1 MLKKILVNEEKHQF
15 GGGGIIYAARSE
27 ELCTRLADELEGKIR
42 LIYLDPPFGTGGAF
56 EFKDKST
63 VCAYTD
69 SLSAHELA
77 EMMKPILTACRT
89 LLCASGSLYLHVD
102 YRLNARMRMLLDEIF
117 GEENFMNEIIWSY
130 RSGGRSTKHFSRK
143 HDNILFYR
151 KSSKAYFNIEAVG
164 SPRGRDRK
172 NHMKRRADEDG
183 RIYYSI
189 KTRGK
194 EYRYYEDDLVFP
206 SDVWDD
212 IEHLHQRDPER
223 TGFNTQKPLALLK
236 RIISASSMVGDTV
249 LDFFGGSGT
258 TAEAAALLSRE
269 FISVDCGEASLLATR
284 RRLVESARSTGLFE
298 SSDPFTVRYDRPDE
312 RHKLEYI
319 ENIVDV
325 KRVSGGYT
333 IIIKADSEACCSFAA
348 TGRAE
353 NGVFC
358 AKEYLT
364 RPMPHE
370 KLFLPDGHALHIVD
384 NRCRQGFFMPANE

>member
-1 MLKKILVNEEKHQF
+1 MLKKILVNEEIHQF
-15 GGGGIIYAARSE
+15 GGCGIIHAARSE
-27 ELCTRLADELEGKIR
+27 ELCGRLADELEGKVQ

-56 EFKDKST
+56 EFKDRST

-69 SLSAHELA
+69 ALSMPELTSMMKTVLSACH
-77 EMMKPILTACRT
+77 R

-102 YRLNARMRMLLDEIF
+102 YRLSARMRILLDEIF

-151 KSSKAYFNIEAVG
+151 KTKNAYFNIEATG
-164 SPRGRDRK
+164 SPRGSGRK

-236 RIISASSMVGDTV
+236 RIMLASSREGDTV

-258 TAEAAALLSRE
+258 TAEAAALLGRS
-269 FISVDCGEASLLATR
+269 FISVDCGEASLHATR
-284 RRLVESARSTGLFE
+284 RRLIESSRGTGLFE
-298 SSDPFTVRYDRPDE
+298 NSKPFRICYDQPEMRQ
-312 RHKLEYI
+312 KLEEPSFVEASPVPGGHEI
-319 ENIVDV
+319 GFKHKPD
-325 KRVSGGYT
+325 SGC
-333 IIIKADSEACCSFAA
+333 AFAA
-348 TGRAE
+348 AGRLD
-353 NGVFC
+353 NGVF
-358 AKEYLT
+358 KGEDYLT
-364 RPMPHE
+364 RPLNDE
-370 KLFLPDGHALHIVD
+370 KLFLKEGFALHIVD
-384 NRCRQGFFMPANE
+384 NFCRQGFFIPESQY

>member
-1 MLKKILVNEEKHQF
+1 MLKRILVNEEIHQF
-15 GGGGIIYAARSE
+15 GGRGIIHAARSE
-27 ELCTRLADELEGKIR
+27 ELCSALAEELEGKVQ

-56 EFKDKST
+56 EFKDRST

-69 SLSAHELA
+69 ALSMPELTSMMKTVLSACH
-77 EMMKPILTACRT
+77 R

-102 YRLNARMRMLLDEIF
+102 YRLSARMRILLDEIF

-151 KSSKAYFNIEAVG
+151 KTKNAYFNIEATG
-164 SPRGRDRK
+164 SPRGSGRK

-223 TGFNTQKPLALLK
+223 TGFNTQKPLALIK
-236 RIISASSMVGDTV
+236 RIMLASSREGDTV

-258 TAEAAALLSRE
+258 TAEAAALLGRS
-269 FISVDCGEASLLATR
+269 FISVDCGEASLHTTR
-284 RRLVESARSTGLFE
+284 RRLIESSRGTGLFE
-298 SSDPFTVRYDRPDE
+298 NSRPFRICYDHPEMRQ
-312 RHKLEYI
+312 KLEEPI
-319 ENIVDV
+319 FVEASPVP
-325 KRVSGGYT
+325 GGYE
-333 IIIKADSEACCSFAA
+333 IGFKHKPDSCCAFAA
-348 TGRAE
+348 AGRLD
-353 NGVFC
+353 NGVFK
-358 AKEYLT
+358 AEDYLT
-364 RPMPHE
+364 RPLNDE
-370 KLFLPDGHALHIVD
+370 KLFLKEGFVLHIVD
-384 NRCRQGFFMPANE
+384 NFCRQGFFIPESRY